1 MMADGELAPGDLV
14 AWHDYY
20 DDRVLKVG
28 LALSLLP
35 EHAVVLWCDGRTEVF
50 GENLD
55 VLFGTT
61 IRVRLPAARLRRVAP
76 FDTVSRGDLML
87 YSF

>member
-1 MMADGELAPGDLV
+1 MLRDLLADGELAPGDLV

-20 DDRVLKVG
+20 DDRVHKVG

-61 IRVRLPAARLRRVAP
+61 IRIRRQQP
-76 FDTVSRGDLML
+76 LSGTWHGSIPCLEMT
-87 YSF
+87 